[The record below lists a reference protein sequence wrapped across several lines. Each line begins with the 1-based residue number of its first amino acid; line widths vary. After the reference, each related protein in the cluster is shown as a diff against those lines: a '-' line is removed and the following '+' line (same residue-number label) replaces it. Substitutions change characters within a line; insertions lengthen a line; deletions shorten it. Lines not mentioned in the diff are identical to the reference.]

1 MIIIQWSKCSRSSCK
16 IYAQVYDGSKM
27 VSLVYKFYRSSGA
40 VCRKTNK
47 QQKQQKA
54 IPPKHIKKKKITEML
69 LSILNSY
76 HMQAYFL
83 GK

>member
-1 MIIIQWSKCSRSSCK
+1 
-16 IYAQVYDGSKM
+16 M

-54 IPPKHIKKKKITEML
+54 IPPKHIKKKKFTEML